1 MYETFKDKKNGSVRK
16 NEHKFF
22 MPSQKKILSSAKDVG
37 FILLSKIDMIKCQY
51 THQYIYILQK
61 PN

>member
-1 MYETFKDKKNGSVRK
+1 
-16 NEHKFF
+16 
-22 MPSQKKILSSAKDVG
+22 MPSQKNILSTAKDVG

-51 THQYIYILQK
+51 AHQYIYILQK